1 LSFLVLIIILSIVKS
16 TTRIGWSQFIYVI
29 CGSVA
34 GLIVVY
40 ISASII
46 NKFCFDD
53 AATAHWNAHA
63 RFTQAALAQRLQQ
76 EEHKVHVIAPPR
88 MGGAKLNILY
98 TVGDVPISVPQK
110 GVKQPLTSGNTCQQ
124 PLTRALS
131 ADCQPVHITT
141 TPPNSAHHK
150 DSHNSSLSEISKD
163 SPARPE
169 PTVTAAQHSSYAK
182 TTDTLYEEHER
193 F

>member
-1 LSFLVLIIILSIVKS
+1 MKS

-29 CGSVA
+29 CGSVI

-40 ISASII
+40 LSASII

-63 RFTQAALAQRLQQ
+63 RFTQAALAQRLGQ

-110 GVKQPLTSGNTCQQ
+110 GVQPPSQPLQSPTKNSCPA

-131 ADCQPVHITT
+131 ADTPQ
-141 TPPNSAHHK
+141 TPPHSALPSAHK
-150 DSHNSSLSEISKD
+150 NSSSVSAVDVLAVD
-163 SPARPE
+163 PSPARDQS
-169 PTVTAAQHSSYAK
+169 AASQITQHSSAAYVK
-182 TTDTLYEEHER
+182 TTDTLYEEQER